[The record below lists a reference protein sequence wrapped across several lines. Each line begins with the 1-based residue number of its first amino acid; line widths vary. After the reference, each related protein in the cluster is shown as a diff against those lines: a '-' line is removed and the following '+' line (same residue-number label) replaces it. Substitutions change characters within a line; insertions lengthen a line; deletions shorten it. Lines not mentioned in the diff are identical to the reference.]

1 MVGCPPAVND
11 FFLFRAEDKKEGQ
24 RKNSYCF
31 ATKITI
37 FHRCVSICSLD
48 GYNLSQEAED

>member
-11 FFLFRAEDKKEGQ
+11 FLLFRAEGKKEVQ

-31 ATKITI
+31 AIKITI
-37 FHRCVSICSLD
+37 FLPEM
-48 GYNLSQEAED
+48 Y